1 MDVVGVLKSS
11 AVGLITCKPRL
22 AVCLQVF
29 RPYPACDSDDIKASG
44 REP

>member
-1 MDVVGVLKSS
+1 MDVVGDRKSS

-22 AVCLQVF
+22 AVCLHIF
-29 RPYPACDSDDIKASG
+29 RSYLACDSDDIKASG